1 MNHLLSARMTPVL
14 IISFLWAIVFTL
26 QKKAVNLNGDIVLLA
41 FLKIFLLGSIGLI
54 SLALYSSNN
63 EVINEIK
70 NLDNEIILI
79 IGISCLFE
87 FVSIFYYFKSI
98 KNNDAS
104 WCIPLIESGTVLV
117 TVLFSIYFLK
127 EKLTFIRIIGILTI
141 LLGIFLVN
149 QS

>member
-1 MNHLLSARMTPVL
+1 MNHLFSSRMTPVL
-14 IISFLWAIVFTL
+14 IISLLWAMVFTL
-26 QKKAVNLNGDIVLLA
+26 QKKAVNLNNNIVLLS
-41 FLKIFLLGSIGLI
+41 FLKIFLLGLIGLI
-54 SLALYSSNN
+54 SFALYTNKN
-63 EVINEIK
+63 EVITDLK
-70 NLDNEIILI
+70 KLDKEIII
-79 IGISCLFE
+79 ILGLSCLFE

-127 EKLTFIRIIGILTI
+127 EKLTFVRIFGILSI
-141 LLGIFLVN
+141 LFGIFLVN